1 MSPSSLGNLSKPGEL
16 LHYLQ
21 PPFSSCYIYKEP
33 STNNNGASSLCSQTS
48 PWKASV
54 VFPSRGSA
62 LHFSPCPSTF
72 VTHMALL
79 LLPVEGTQAQSA
91 GHFCSSSDW
100 EVSSAGEVEL
110 VQFRPP
116 HSQNTTLNRRQ
127 EQEVPEAIASIQ
139 VQATRISHLEHYK
152 LVSLSPLPHL
162 LTHVPQAALH
172 QQPKRSFK
180 SIEGIK
186 SVLTLKPLPRL
197 PHSVEIKSKLL
208 NLVY

>member
-1 MSPSSLGNLSKPGEL
+1 M
-16 LHYLQ
+16 
-21 PPFSSCYIYKEP
+21 
-33 STNNNGASSLCSQTS
+33 
-48 PWKASV
+48 

-110 VQFRPP
+110 LQFRPP

-139 VQATRISHLEHYK
+139 VQATRIDPWLFQPCSGFRVHVFMCMAPSA
-152 LVSLSPLPHL
+152 VS
-162 LTHVPQAALH
+162 
-172 QQPKRSFK
+172 RSNISQKF
-180 SIEGIK
+180 SY
-186 SVLTLKPLPRL
+186 LF
-197 PHSVEIKSKLL
+197 SKYFLDIMSTPTQ
-208 NLVY
+208 NVQHDR

>member
-1 MSPSSLGNLSKPGEL
+1 M
-16 LHYLQ
+16 
-21 PPFSSCYIYKEP
+21 
-33 STNNNGASSLCSQTS
+33 
-48 PWKASV
+48 

-100 EVSSAGEVEL
+100 EVSSAGKVKL

-116 HSQNTTLNRRQ
+116 HFQNTTLSRRQ
-127 EQEVPEAIASIQ
+127 EQEVPEAIAFIQ
-139 VQATRISHLEHYK
+139 VQATRISHLEHCK

-162 LTHVPQAALH
+162 LTHVSQAALH

-186 SVLTLKPLPRL
+186 SVLTLKLLPRL
-197 PHSVEIKSKLL
+197 PHSVEIKSKLV